1 MPGFGTYGLIAICPY
16 VGSGGG
22 GWECKGKGLAPR
34 LRLRLPA
41 FSPSAPALSVV
52 NLAAVTDQ
60 QHKHGHFSV
69 IDTVDDPVSVDR
81 SSDLSTLRSG
91 YPRHGLDSGRLFQ
104 PTFDNPEAADRL
116 PKTR

>member
-1 MPGFGTYGLIAICPY
+1 MDLLPFVHMSAARGRGK
-16 VGSGGG
+16 
-22 GWECKGKGLAPR
+22 CKEKGLTPH

-41 FSPSAPALSVV
+41 FSPSVPALSVV

-104 PTFDNPEAADRL
+104 PTYDNPEAADRL
-116 PKTR
+116 PNTQ